1 MATAKKIEIS
11 AAELELKRRGK
22 RRLIGAVT
30 LGALAVVILPM
41 IFDSEPKKMAE
52 GKNAAKQEIAIDIPP
67 KEGLAPL
74 PPPTPPTTPT
84 ASLMPSTTP
93 PTTAPV
99 LAPAPAAPATVPP
112 AVAKVAE
119 KAPPV
124 SVVAPEPKPKPAP
137 ALPPATSP
145 TKEAPKAA
153 PAKAGGF
160 VVQIGAYKDAENAK
174 TIIAQMKEA
183 KLAVFSD
190 TISVKTGVVT
200 RVRLG
205 PFASKEKAEAALL
218 QAKLA
223 GVTGKVVPQ

>member
-1 MATAKKIEIS
+1 MPTAKKIEIS
-11 AAELELKRRGK
+11 AAEVELKRRGQ

-41 IFDSEPKKMAE
+41 IFDSEPKKLADRT
-52 GKNAAKQEIAIDIPP
+52 NAIKQEIAIDIPP

-74 PPPTPPTTPT
+74 PAPT
-84 ASLMPSTTP
+84 APIASTSP
-93 PTTAPV
+93 AI
-99 LAPAPAAPATVPP
+99 APAPAAAQPTPMPAPAP
-112 AVAKVAE
+112 AVTPPPKVSVVE

-124 SVVAPEPKPKPAP
+124 KVPAAEPKPTPVPVP
-137 ALPPATSP
+137 ALPP
-145 TKEAPKAA
+145 TKETPKIA

-160 VVQIGAYKDAENAK
+160 VVQIGAYKDADNANA
-174 TIIAQMKEA
+174 IIAQMKEA

-190 TISVKTGVVT
+190 TISVKTGKVT

-205 PFASKEKAEAALL
+205 PFATKEKAEAALL